1 MRMTVQDVAK
11 QQQNTGSYGDLC
23 KTNLYVIITAVHPTM
38 TNTDIVRTLALKPVQ
53 IALLKL
59 ATPQDVALA
68 FNLKMDTACKST
80 TLKEIIDYL
89 TQKDIP
95 YLANNDTLAKLGKQ
109 VHMTVSEMASLLRKT
124 PTSLLLTPV
133 IETDLLR
140 REIGERKIIE
150 EKVTR
155 MEGFAMELTKF
166 QPGCDVDLSKLR
178 RILRNYSFEVVSNMS
193 DAAVKRIISSNQI
206 GIFVEKIRLKTVR
219 FFFGRTWQS
228 LKRLRL
234 HEILVELLGIPCV
247 VFTKRYVDLYDAA
260 SVENTLNQVEIYW
273 NISSVEL
280 TLEKLLRASKLM
292 EGEYQCI
299 VCQKLAPC
307 AFRNNDR
314 TSRLHACSSFIHR
327 HCPTNF
333 HYLAVMQAFS
343 NLVPRAFCFPQWKSA
358 KMALASASRF
368 YNLINHI

>member
-1 MRMTVQDVAK
+1 MTVQDVAK

-23 KTNLYVIITAVHPTM
+23 KTNLYDVIMAVHPTM
-38 TNTDIVRTLALKPVQ
+38 TKTDIVRTLALQPVQ

-68 FNLKMDTACKST
+68 FNLKMHTACISM

-95 YLANNDTLAKLGKQ
+95 YEANNDTLAKLGKQ
-109 VHMTVSEMASLLRKT
+109 VHMTVFEMASLLRKT

-133 IETDLLR
+133 IEIDLLR

-155 MEGFAMELTKF
+155 MEGFASELTKF

-178 RILRNYSFEVVSNMS
+178 RILRNYSFEVVRNMS

-206 GIFVEKIRLKTVR
+206 GIFIEKIRLKTVR

-228 LKRLRL
+228 LKQLRL

-292 EGEYQCI
+292 EGE
-299 VCQKLAPC
+299 
-307 AFRNNDR
+307 
-314 TSRLHACSSFIHR
+314 
-327 HCPTNF
+327 
-333 HYLAVMQAFS
+333 
-343 NLVPRAFCFPQWKSA
+343 
-358 KMALASASRF
+358 
-368 YNLINHI
+368 